1 MSRLGLGPAV
11 VLVEPQMA
19 ENIGMVARAMLNCG
33 LDDLRLVRPR
43 PRWPHARALATA
55 SGADTVIAATRV
67 FPTTEAAIAD
77 LRLVFAATVRDRDLA
92 LRVVTPARAAEEM
105 RSFMGG
111 GRAGESPRASKD
123 APFLGR
129 AGVIFGKESKGL
141 ANDDVALADAILTV
155 PVNSAFG
162 SLNLAQAVFA
172 VAHAWFVLGADA
184 APSRLRLNARTRPA
198 TKEELVGFF
207 EHLERELD
215 ACGFLRLKH
224 KRPIMVRNLRALFQR
239 AQLTEQEVR
248 TLRGVVAGLAQSK
261 EARAGRRAL
270 IESRGDSPAR
280 AGGKRRKKESP

>member
-1 MSRLGLGPAV
+1 MSRTVAGPAV

-19 ENIGMVARAMLNCG
+19 ENIGMAARAMLNCG
-33 LDDLRLVRPR
+33 LDDLRLVQPR
-43 PRWPHARALATA
+43 QRWPHPRALATA
-55 SGADTVIAATRV
+55 SGADAVIAAARV

-77 LRLVFAATVRDRDLA
+77 LRLVFAATVRDRDMA
-92 LRVVTPARAAEEM
+92 LRVVTPARAADEM
-105 RSFMGG
+105 RAF
-111 GRAGESPRASKD
+111 
-123 APFLGR
+123 APKGR

-141 ANDDVALADAILTV
+141 ANDDVALADAIVTV
-155 PVNSAFG
+155 PVNPEFG

-172 VAHAWFVLGADA
+172 VAHAWFAAGAGA
-184 APSRLRLNARTRPA
+184 AASRLRLNARTRPA

-261 EARAGRRAL
+261 DARAG
-270 IESRGDSPAR
+270 S
-280 AGGKRRKKESP
+280 KRRKKGSP

>member
-1 MSRLGLGPAV
+1 MSRTVAGPAV
-11 VLVEPQMA
+11 ILVEPQMA

-43 PRWPHARALATA
+43 QRWPHPRAGATA
-55 SGADTVIAATRV
+55 SGADTVIAAARV

-77 LRLVFAATVRDRDLA
+77 LRLVFAATVRDRDMA
-92 LRVVTPARAAEEM
+92 LRVVTPARAADEM
-105 RSFMGG
+105 RAFAGG
-111 GRAGESPRASKD
+111 GGGKT
-123 APFLGR
+123 
-129 AGVIFGKESKGL
+129 GVIFGKESKGL
-141 ANDDVALADAILTV
+141 ANDDVALADAIVTV
-155 PVNSAFG
+155 PVNPEFG

-172 VAHAWFVLGADA
+172 VAHAWFAAGADA
-184 APSRLRLNARTRPA
+184 AASRLRLNARTRPA
-198 TKEELVGFF
+198 TKEELVGLF

-261 EARAGRRAL
+261 DARAG
-270 IESRGDSPAR
+270 S
-280 AGGKRRKKESP
+280 KQRKKRSP

>member
-1 MSRLGLGPAV
+1 
-11 VLVEPQMA
+11 MA

-105 RSFMGG
+105 RAFAAAGG
-111 GRAGESPRASKD
+111 GKT
-123 APFLGR
+123 
-129 AGVIFGKESKGL
+129 GVIFGKESKGL
-141 ANDDVALADAILTV
+141 ANDDVALADAIVTV
-155 PVNSAFG
+155 PVNPAFG

-270 IESRGDSPAR
+270 IESRGDLPAR
-280 AGGKRRKKESP
+280 AGSKRRKKESP